1 MRESKKEKKRKGKI
15 TTPMFTCLCGDARMG
30 GLWIEKKQTN
40 QLQFLD
46 GKDNIFLGQVK
57 SLKT

>member
-1 MRESKKEKKRKGKI
+1 
-15 TTPMFTCLCGDARMG
+15 MFTCLCGDARMG